1 MKKIFLVLVII
12 FLNGCGYTPLYSSK
26 DSNYKV
32 ISFKKNL
39 NNSLTNYIQ
48 NSIEVLSNEN
58 ADKSLKISFEY
69 NENISIILKDSKGDP
84 TKNRLNVVID
94 LSLFDKSDNLI
105 ISKKFSESFEY
116 NIDDNKFNLKQYEKN
131 IKLNLVE
138 DITQQ
143 ILVFLASVKWS

>member
-1 MKKIFLVLVII
+1 MKRIFLVLVII
-12 FLNGCGYTPLYSSK
+12 FLNSCGYTPLYSSK

-32 ISFKKNL
+32 ISLKKNL

-84 TKNRLNVVID
+84 AKNRLKVIID
-94 LSLFDKSDNLI
+94 LSLFDNSDNLI

-116 NIDDNKFNLKQYEKN
+116 SIDDNKFNLKQYEKN

-143 ILVFLASVKWS
+143 ILVFLASVK